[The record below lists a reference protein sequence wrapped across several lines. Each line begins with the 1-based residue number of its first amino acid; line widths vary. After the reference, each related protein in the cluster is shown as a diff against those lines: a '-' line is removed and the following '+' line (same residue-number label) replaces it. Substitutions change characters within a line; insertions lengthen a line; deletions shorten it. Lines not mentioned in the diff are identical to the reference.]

1 MFIFL
6 MTRKG
11 ETHIVNYTM
20 NNGKSF
26 RTVCSKTFSKNL
38 VLNTLAADNTFPGTC
53 ETCKSHYDE
62 MYLSDLNIAP
72 TMARNETQFK
82 YPDILD
88 FQRYEIEG
96 PKVKY
101 EDIVDRR
108 WHPKSIKYQRL
119 LQKR

>member
-1 MFIFL
+1 MLIFL

-26 RTVCSKTFSKNL
+26 RTIYSKTFTKNL
-38 VLNTLAADNTFPGTC
+38 LLNTLGADNTFPGTC
-53 ETCKSHYDE
+53 STCKAYYDE
-62 MYLSDLNIAP
+62 MYLSDLNVEP

-82 YPDILD
+82 YPDVLE
-88 FQRYEIEG
+88 FNRYEIDG

-101 EDIVDRR
+101 EDVTERR
-108 WHPKSIKYQRL
+108 WWPKLVKYQRI